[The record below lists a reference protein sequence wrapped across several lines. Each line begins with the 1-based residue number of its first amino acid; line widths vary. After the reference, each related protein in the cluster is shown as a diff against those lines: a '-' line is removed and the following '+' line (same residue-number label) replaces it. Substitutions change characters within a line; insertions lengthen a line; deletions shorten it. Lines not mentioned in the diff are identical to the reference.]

1 MLMLATR
8 IQVYLSTRTSTT
20 GANSAVSKQSYSFNL
35 NNKHVT
41 SLIDCTQNNKI
52 RMRPRS
58 LKQKETTKK
67 ASYFNFNIADTF

>member
-8 IQVYLSTRTSTT
+8 IQVYLSARTT